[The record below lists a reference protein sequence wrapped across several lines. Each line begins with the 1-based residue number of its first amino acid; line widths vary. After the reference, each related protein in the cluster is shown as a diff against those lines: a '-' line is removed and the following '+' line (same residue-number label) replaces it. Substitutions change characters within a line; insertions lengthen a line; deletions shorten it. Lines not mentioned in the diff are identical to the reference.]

1 MQVAP
6 VTSYELRQAKTLLLK
21 SIPLSQSS
29 TKGIARMFL
38 DLSMKGLPLDEQALA
53 AKRYMESTP
62 EEVQAA
68 FSKWIR
74 PREFVQVSL
83 GPKPK

>member
-1 MQVAP
+1 
-6 VTSYELRQAKTLLLK
+6 
-21 SIPLSQSS
+21 
-29 TKGIARMFL
+29 MFL

-53 AKRYMESTP
+53 AKRYMESTA

-74 PREFVQVSL
+74 LREFVQVSL

>member
-1 MQVAP
+1 MGRSSVAA
-6 VTSYELRQAKTLLLK
+6 YGLRQAKTLLLQ

-29 TKGIARMFL
+29 TVGIAQLFL
-38 DLSMKGLPLDEQALA
+38 DLSMKGLPLDEQARA
-53 AKRYMESTP
+53 ATRYLESTA

-74 PREFVQVSL
+74 PGGFVQVSL